1 MKNLKHT
8 PAPWK
13 IFIKAGTMDAC
24 RIKDAQKMLI
34 ADCFWMGENK
44 TKETFTVEPYSLRE
58 SNEKDLV
65 LYGINHLTREIRGLL
80 MSRLLKVTLLETHFI
95 PSFQIDFLPPCQ

>member
-44 TKETFTVEPYSLRE
+44 TKEEAEANAKLIASAHE
-58 SNEKDLV
+58 
-65 LYGINHLTREIRGLL
+65 
-80 MSRLLKVTLLETHFI
+80 LLEALILANKLITGFVPAEGDDHI
-95 PSFQIDFLPPCQ
+95 KIKNAIKKATE